1 MDIGNHREKGNLSTD
16 HIVNRRSRQQ
26 GRAVKKTQNGVEKG
40 FASCVRER
48 PVNDISCDTD

>member
-1 MDIGNHREKGNLSTD
+1 VDIGNHREKGNLSTD

-26 GRAVKKTQNGVEKG
+26 RRAVKKTQNGVEKG